1 MNALKVVGIV
11 AGCLL
16 LLVIGVFLDDK
27 GFIGNLLAGAIEVLV
42 TVTVIAWLL
51 QRQRRKQWSK
61 VRVQIISALTQHIG
75 NIASE
80 YMTHFYGPGLHLLN
94 FAEDIGA
101 GYHKADPRTVAAL
114 QAMIRNMEEAPRPDE
129 SSEQA
134 EKLHSVIKWDIT
146 QIRDT
151 LLPRIL
157 AIECDEP
164 ELASVLGELDNA
176 DRRWVNQIIID
187 KEVCAGDQYSAAVD
201 TLKAA
206 AHVYQYL
213 VSHSEE
219 S

>member
-1 MNALKVVGIV
+1 MNALKVVVITTV
-11 AGCLL
+11 CSV
-16 LLVIGVFLDDK
+16 LLVIGMILDFK

-42 TVTVIAWLL
+42 TVTVIDWLL
-51 QRQRRKQWSK
+51 QRQRRKQWEK

-80 YMTHFYGPGLHLLN
+80 YMTHFYGPGLQLLN
-94 FAEDIGA
+94 FAEEIGA
-101 GYHKADPRTVAAL
+101 GYHKADPRTAAAL
-114 QAMIRNMEEAPRPDE
+114 RSMIRNLEEAPEPDE
-129 SSEQA
+129 SREQA
-134 EKLHSVIKWDIT
+134 EKLHSVIKWDIA

-151 LLPRIL
+151 LLPRTL

-176 DRRWVNQIIID
+176 DRRWVNQIILD
-187 KEVCAGDQYSAAVD
+187 REVCAGDQYSAAID

-206 AHVYQYL
+206 ARVYRYL
-213 VSHSEE
+213 VSHSEQ